1 MIISMFNML
10 DINKE
15 RRTNYNEII
24 VNQQKLKE
32 IINKKDKLQR
42 KLKINNQN
50 KALKIRKV

>member
-1 MIISMFNML
+1 MFNML